1 MSDAVVTLDE
11 RAELQRVYLET
22 GSYKKTAERC
32 HRDPVTVSRQCHGPD
47 FDARL
52 EVYKA
57 ELGRR
62 AVGILSRAQ
71 PGSAA
76 HWARVA
82 KGELPKGRHGAAK
95 ELLEAMGAV
104 VSQQKPSIQVTIGVA
119 VGVRGDEAALPV
131 TACSN
136 NT

>member
-52 EVYKA
+52 EAYKA

-71 PGSAA
+71 PASAA
-76 HWARVA
+76 HWAKVA
-82 KGELPKGRHGAAK
+82 KGGRGKHNAAK

-119 VGVRGDEAALPV
+119 VGVRNDSIQPV
-131 TACSN
+131 
-136 NT
+136 